1 MKTLAGTKKVPHGWR
16 DDPECVGDGPG
27 GARVGRDPNWGKRNL
42 FYVRRDSI
50 SYQEGMEMAKPIELG
65 LVLEGEDARR
75 FQRYLDHPT
84 DTDDGRELIREAAI
98 LAREMRL

>member
-1 MKTLAGTKKVPHGWR
+1 
-16 DDPECVGDGPG
+16 
-27 GARVGRDPNWGKRNL
+27 
-42 FYVRRDSI
+42 
-50 SYQEGMEMAKPIELG
+50 MAKPIELG

-75 FQRYLDHPT
+75 FQRYLDCPT

>member
-1 MKTLAGTKKVPHGWR
+1 
-16 DDPECVGDGPG
+16 
-27 GARVGRDPNWGKRNL
+27 
-42 FYVRRDSI
+42 
-50 SYQEGMEMAKPIELG
+50 MAEPIELG

>member
-1 MKTLAGTKKVPHGWR
+1 VPGDLTGINRILTIKNGGEIESGTKG
-16 DDPECVGDGPG
+16 
-27 GARVGRDPNWGKRNL
+27 NL
-42 FYVRRDSI
+42 FYVCRDIIVYS
-50 SYQEGMEMAKPIELG
+50 EEREMAKPIELG

-75 FQRYLDHPT
+75 FQRYLDCPT